1 MKRSRTGSRNAMFFR
16 MLMRATMVKP
26 GRVISALLAV
36 VVAAS
41 VATAMMTLYVDVQAK
56 LRKEFRSYGAN
67 VIVVSRNGQALPA
80 DALARIERTLANRG
94 LAVPFAFA

>member
-1 MKRSRTGSRNAMFFR
+1 MTRQRTGSRNAMFFR

-41 VATAMMTLYVDVQAK
+41 VATAMISAPIAED
-56 LRKEFRSYGAN
+56 LR
-67 VIVVSRNGQALPA
+67 
-80 DALARIERTLANRG
+80 
-94 LAVPFAFA
+94 